1 MKPIRTELLII
12 GGGVV
17 GAAIARALS
26 RYQLQVALVEKE
38 VDVAF
43 GASKANSG
51 IVHSGIHDRPGSL
64 KAQLC
69 VRGNQLFPQL
79 VEELAV
85 LYKKNG
91 QLIVARNAEELPLL
105 DELLAQGRT
114 NGVTGIAWVNQEDLH
129 KLEPNLAPSLCRG
142 LLVEAAGIVVPFDLV
157 QALMEN
163 AVANGVQLKLGRRVV
178 KIEVVNDEFIVYTN
192 HEPIIAKAVINAA
205 GLGAGEVAA
214 LIGDDSIQI
223 QPRQGEEY
231 ILDRQLEGLVLRT
244 IFPLPT
250 STSKGILI
258 IPTVEGNI
266 MLAPTAH
273 SVDFTTDRGT
283 SLRGWQEVY
292 QMAQVLVP
300 GVPDNAVI
308 ASFAGV
314 RASVPANDFI
324 IGPSPV
330 SPGFINVAGI
340 DSPGLTA
347 APAIAEYVV
356 ALLKEAGR
364 LGKEKRDFNP
374 RRTVLRPSR
383 LNLQAWNG
391 LIRNEPAYGQLVC
404 RCEQISAAEIKAAIK
419 RGATTLDGI
428 KLRTRAGMGRCQG
441 GFCSPHLI
449 MLLSSELGLPPWQIT
464 KNGPGSE
471 LLAGPLRG
479 KTVANLE
486 EGGHE
491 EKCVDPESI

>member
-17 GAAIARALS
+17 GAAIARAI

-51 IVHSGIHDRPGSL
+51 IVHSGIHDRQVVSRPNSV
-64 KAQLC
+64 C
-69 VRGNQLFPQL
+69 GNQLFPQL

-105 DELLAQGRT
+105 EELLAQGRT

-192 HEPIIAKAVINAA
+192 HEPIIAKTVINAA

-266 MLAPTAH
+266 MLGPTAH
-273 SVDFTTDRGT
+273 SVDFTPDRGT

-292 QMAQVLVP
+292 QIAQVLVP

-364 LGKEKRDFNP
+364 LGKEKG
-374 RRTVLRPSR
+374 T
-383 LNLQAWNG
+383 
-391 LIRNEPAYGQLVC
+391 LIH
-404 RCEQISAAEIKAAIK
+404 
-419 RGATTLDGI
+419 
-428 KLRTRAGMGRCQG
+428 AG
-441 GFCSPHLI
+441 
-449 MLLSSELGLPPWQIT
+449 LSS
-464 KNGPGSE
+464 
-471 LLAGPLRG
+471 ARR
-479 KTVANLE
+479 V
-486 EGGHE
+486 
-491 EKCVDPESI
+491 